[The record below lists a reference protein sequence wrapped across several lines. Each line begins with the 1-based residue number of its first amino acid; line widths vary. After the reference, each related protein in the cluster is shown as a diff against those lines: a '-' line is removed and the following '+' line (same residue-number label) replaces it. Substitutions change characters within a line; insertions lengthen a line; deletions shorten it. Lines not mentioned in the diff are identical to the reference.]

1 MFEEKM
7 NRIEEALAH
16 QEQQIHDLSEMVI
29 MQGAEIDSLK
39 NRIVRLLDKVGLLEN
54 SSAEN
59 GKTVSISEQAAQDKP
74 PHY

>member
-16 QEQQIHDLSEMVI
+16 QDQQIQDLSEMVI
-29 MQGAEIDSLK
+29 VQGAEIASLK
-39 NRIVRLLDKVGLLEN
+39 KLISRLLDKVDGLEGA
-54 SSAEN
+54 SAAG
-59 GKTVSISEQAAQDKP
+59 GKTVSISEQAALNKP